1 MKNLRLHCLHR
12 SVASA
17 AAAAV
22 ISLAAAL
29 TSASPAG
36 AQEDQSS
43 GRQTCHVTME
53 QRRSGLEQVM
63 WAVISPQANTML
75 QDYCSPQRQGQG
87 DGQRQG
93 QGDGQRQDQ
102 GDGQRQDQ
110 GDGQRQDQG
119 DGQRQDQ
126 GDGRTQSD
134 AARFLPASGDMTDG
148 GQGDADR

>member
-12 SVASA
+12 SVAST

-43 GRQTCHVTME
+43 SRQTCHVAME
-53 QRRSGLEQVM
+53 QKRSGLEQVM
-63 WAVISPQANTML
+63 WAVLSPQANTVL
-75 QDYCSPQRQGQG
+75 QDYCSP
-87 DGQRQG
+87 QRQG

-110 GDGQRQDQG
+110 GDGRP
-119 DGQRQDQ
+119 
-126 GDGRTQSD
+126 QSD

-148 GQGDADR
+148 GQGDTDR